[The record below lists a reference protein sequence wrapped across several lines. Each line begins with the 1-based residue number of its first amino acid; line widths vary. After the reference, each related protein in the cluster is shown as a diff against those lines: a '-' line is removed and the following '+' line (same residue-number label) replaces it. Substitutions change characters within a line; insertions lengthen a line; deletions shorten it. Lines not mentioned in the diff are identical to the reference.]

1 MNDII
6 ETIEYK
12 NYQIQL
18 CYDTFPDNPRKAWDN
33 LGTMAFFH
41 KRYELGDQ
49 HDFKEPQELLDWI
62 EANKE
67 NIYYLPVYMYE
78 HGNITIS
85 ATPFQCRFDSGQIG
99 FIYITKEEAENN
111 GLRKPYDLLAHEIKI
126 YDHYLRGE
134 TYGAM
139 ILDQSGEVI
148 DSQFGYLGDTDEVI
162 NEAKGMIDTYTH

>member
-12 NYQIQL
+12 NYKIQV
-18 CYDTFPDNPRKAWDN
+18 CYDTFPDNPRNWDN
-33 LGTMAFFH
+33 LGVINCFH
-41 KRYELGDQ
+41 KRYNLGEA
-49 HDFKEPQELLDWI
+49 HNFNEPQELIEWI
-62 EANKE
+62 EANSDK
-67 NIYYLPVYMYE
+67 IYYLPLYMYE

-99 FIYITKEEAENN
+99 FIYITKELAETE
-111 GLRKPYDLLAHEIKI
+111 GIKKPYDLLAHEIKV
-126 YDHYLRGE
+126 YDHYLKGE

-162 NEAKGMIDTYTH
+162 NEAKGMIDSYH

>member
-18 CYDTFPDNPRKAWDN
+18 CYDTFPDNPRNWDN
-33 LGTMAFFH
+33 LGVINCFH
-41 KRYELGDQ
+41 KRYKLGEA
-49 HDFKEPQELLDWI
+49 HSFSEPQELIDWI
-62 EANKE
+62 EANQDK
-67 NIYYLPVYMYE
+67 IYYLPLYMYE

-99 FIYITKEEAENN
+99 FIYITKELAEAE
-111 GLRKPYDLLAHEIKI
+111 GIKKPYDLLAHEIKV
-126 YDHYLRGE
+126 YDHYLKGE

-162 NEAKGMIDTYTH
+162 NEAKGMIDSYH

>member
-18 CYDTFPDNPRKAWDN
+18 CYDTFPDNPRTSWDN
-33 LGTMAFFH
+33 LGVINCFH
-41 KRYELGDQ
+41 KRYKLGEA
-49 HDFKEPQELLDWI
+49 HNFSEPQELIDWI
-62 EANKE
+62 EANQDK
-67 NIYYLPVYMYE
+67 IYYLPLYMYE

-99 FIYITKEEAENN
+99 FIYITKELAEAE
-111 GLRKPYDLLAHEIKI
+111 GIKKPYDLLAHEIKV

-148 DSQFGYLGDTDEVI
+148 ESQFGYLGDTDEVI
-162 NEAKGMIDTYTH
+162 NEAKRMIDSYH

>member
-18 CYDTFPDNPRKAWDN
+18 CYDTFPDDPRKFNEN
-33 LGTMAFFH
+33 LGFMACFH
-41 KRYELGDQ
+41 KRYNLGDK
-49 HDFKEPQELLDWI
+49 HNFNEPQDLLDWI
-62 EANKE
+62 EANQDK
-67 NIYYLPVYMYE
+67 IYYLPLYMYE

-99 FIYITKEEAENN
+99 FIYITKELAEAE
-111 GLRKPYDLLAHEIKI
+111 GIKKPYDLLAHEIKV
-126 YDHYLRGE
+126 YDHYLKGE

-162 NEAKGMIDTYTH
+162 NEAKGMIDSYH

>member
-18 CYDTFPDNPRKAWDN
+18 CYDTFPDNPRTSWDN
-33 LGTMAFFH
+33 LGVINCFH
-41 KRYELGDQ
+41 KRYNLGEA
-49 HDFKEPQELLDWI
+49 HSFSEPQELIDWI
-62 EANKE
+62 EANQDK
-67 NIYYLPVYMYE
+67 IYYLPLYMYE

-99 FIYITKEEAENN
+99 FIYITKELAEAE
-111 GLRKPYDLLAHEIKI
+111 GIKKPYDLLAHEIKV
-126 YDHYLRGE
+126 YDHYLKGE

-162 NEAKGMIDTYTH
+162 KEAKGMIDSYH

>member
-18 CYDTFPDNPRKAWDN
+18 CYDTFPDNPRNWDN
-33 LGTMAFFH
+33 LGVINCFH
-41 KRYELGDQ
+41 KRYNLGEA
-49 HDFKEPQELLDWI
+49 HNFNEPQELIEWI
-62 EANKE
+62 EANQDK
-67 NIYYLPVYMYE
+67 IYYLPLYMYE

-99 FIYITKEEAENN
+99 FIYITKELAEAE
-111 GLRKPYDLLAHEIKI
+111 GIKKPYDLLAHEIKV
-126 YDHYLRGE
+126 YDHYLKGE

-162 NEAKGMIDTYTH
+162 KEAKGMIDSYH

>member
-18 CYDTFPDNPRKAWDN
+18 CYDTFPDNPRNWDN
-33 LGTMAFFH
+33 LGVINCFH
-41 KRYELGDQ
+41 KRYNLGEA
-49 HDFKEPQELLDWI
+49 HNFSEPQELLEWI
-62 EANKE
+62 EANQDK
-67 NIYYLPVYMYE
+67 IYYLPLYMYE

-99 FIYITKEEAENN
+99 FIYITKELAETE
-111 GLRKPYDLLAHEIKI
+111 GIKKPYDLLAHEIKV

-162 NEAKGMIDTYTH
+162 KEAKGMIDSYH

>member
-18 CYDTFPDNPRKAWDN
+18 CYDTFPDNPRTSWDN
-33 LGTMAFFH
+33 LGVINCFH
-41 KRYELGDQ
+41 KRYKLGEA
-49 HDFKEPQELLDWI
+49 HSFSEPQELIDWI
-62 EANKE
+62 EANQDK
-67 NIYYLPVYMYE
+67 IYYLPLYMYE

-99 FIYITKEEAENN
+99 FIYITKELAEAE
-111 GLRKPYDLLAHEIKI
+111 GIKKPYDLLAHEIKI

-139 ILDQSGEVI
+139 IYDKEGEMI
-148 DSQFGYLGDTDEVI
+148 ESQFGYLGDTEEVI
-162 NEAKGMIDTYTH
+162 KEAKGMIDTYH

>member
-6 ETIEYK
+6 EIIEYK

-18 CYDTFPDNPRKAWDN
+18 CYDTFPDNPRTSWDN
-33 LGTMAFFH
+33 LGVINCFH
-41 KRYELGDQ
+41 KRYKLGEA
-49 HDFKEPQELLDWI
+49 HSFSEPQELIDWI
-62 EANKE
+62 EANQDK
-67 NIYYLPVYMYE
+67 IYYLPLYMYE

-99 FIYITKEEAENN
+99 FIYITKELAETE
-111 GLRKPYDLLAHEIKI
+111 GIKKPYDLLAHEIKV
-126 YDHYLRGE
+126 YDHYLKGE

-162 NEAKGMIDTYTH
+162 NEAKGMIDSYH

>member
-18 CYDTFPDNPRKAWDN
+18 CYDTFPDNPRTSWDN
-33 LGTMAFFH
+33 LGVINCFH
-41 KRYELGDQ
+41 KRYNLGEA
-49 HDFKEPQELLDWI
+49 HNFNEPQELIEWI
-62 EANKE
+62 EANQDK
-67 NIYYLPVYMYE
+67 IYYLPLYMYE

-99 FIYITKEEAENN
+99 FIYITKELAEAE
-111 GLRKPYDLLAHEIKI
+111 GIKKPYDLLAHEIKV
-126 YDHYLRGE
+126 YDHYLKGE

-162 NEAKGMIDTYTH
+162 KEAKGMIDSYH

>member
-18 CYDTFPDNPRKAWDN
+18 CYDTFPDNPRNWDN
-33 LGTMAFFH
+33 LGVINCFH
-41 KRYELGDQ
+41 KRYNLGEA
-49 HDFKEPQELLDWI
+49 HNFNEPQELIEWI
-62 EANKE
+62 EANQDK
-67 NIYYLPVYMYE
+67 IYYLPLYMYE

-99 FIYITKEEAENN
+99 FIYITKELAEAE
-111 GLRKPYDLLAHEIKI
+111 GIKKPYDLLAHEIKV
-126 YDHYLRGE
+126 YDHYLKGE

-162 NEAKGMIDTYTH
+162 NEAKGMIDTYN